1 MTQDSGIRD
10 QGIDAR
16 LEELEEKRDS
26 VDHPSRMGA
35 GSMSLCYAVLCCAVR
50 GCHREIAEQQSDRV
64 AQWYSIVVPAVLVY

>member
-26 VDHPSRMGA
+26 VDHPSRLGA
-35 GSMSLCYAVLCCAVR
+35 GSMLCCTVQ
-50 GCHREIAEQQSDRV
+50 GCHREIAE
-64 AQWYSIVVPAVLVY
+64 